1 MAKTSSFGYTN
12 KSDVERT
19 RPEYLMGLVQNY
31 ALVTE
36 DPDQVVVDNTLAPLD
51 QQELITYQSRTLPR
65 INSGV
70 VNNFPA
76 TTTAGVQYV
85 VKVEEL
91 LSTVDSDSGVR
102 VDEPITMYV
111 VVKHPRSGNITSD
124 IVTEVWKRLN
134 GALMKS
140 DGTYRW
146 AELMRSA
153 LKPVE
158 D

>member
-12 KSDVERT
+12 VSDVERT
-19 RPEYLMGLVQNY
+19 GHEYLMGLVQNY

-36 DPDQVVVDNTLAPLD
+36 DPDQVVIDNTLAPLD

-76 TTTAGVQYV
+76 TTTAGIQYV

-91 LSTVDSDSGVR
+91 LSTTDSDSGVR

-134 GALMKS
+134 GALKKS

>member
-91 LSTVDSDSGVR
+91 LSTIDSDSGVR

>member
-1 MAKTSSFGYTN
+1 MAKTSTFGYTN
-12 KSDVERT
+12 VTQTERT
-19 RPEYLMGLVQNY
+19 RNEYSLGLVQNY

-36 DPDQVVVDNTLAPLD
+36 DPDQVVIDNTQAPLD
-51 QQELITYQSRTLPR
+51 QQELVTYQSRALPR
-65 INSGV
+65 INSSV

-76 TTTAGVQYV
+76 PTTAGIQYV

-91 LSTVDSDSGVR
+91 LSTTDSDTGIR

-111 VVKHPRSGNITSD
+111 VVKHPRSGNITD
-124 IVTEVWKRLN
+124 NIVTEVWRRLN

-146 AELMRSA
+146 SELMRSA